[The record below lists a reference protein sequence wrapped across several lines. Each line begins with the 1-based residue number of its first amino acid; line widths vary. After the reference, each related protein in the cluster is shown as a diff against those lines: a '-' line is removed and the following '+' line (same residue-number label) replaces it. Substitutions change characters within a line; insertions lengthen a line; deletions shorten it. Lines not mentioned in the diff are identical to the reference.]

1 MKSLT
6 TRLGAT
12 TVNRHANPAD
22 ELRGLFRRGLS
33 DVQRFILI
41 SSAAFM
47 IRDFDLY
54 QALPENVLQILGCA
68 PPPHLVLIALAG
80 YVFTVVVPLLIHMIN
95 GDKPATNH
103 WHLLYRSSF
112 YLFFLCSQSLNSYF
126 MLVLGLGLFLY
137 FLEQSLV
144 GVLIYRLQHDRSL
157 PV

>member
-1 MKSLT
+1 
-6 TRLGAT
+6 
-12 TVNRHANPAD
+12 
-22 ELRGLFRRGLS
+22 
-33 DVQRFILI
+33 
-41 SSAAFM
+41 M

-54 QALPENVLQILGCA
+54 QAFPENVLQILGCA

-80 YVFTVVVPLLIHMIN
+80 YVFTVVVPVLIHMIN

-112 YLFFLCSQSLNSYF
+112 YLFFLCSQSLDSYF